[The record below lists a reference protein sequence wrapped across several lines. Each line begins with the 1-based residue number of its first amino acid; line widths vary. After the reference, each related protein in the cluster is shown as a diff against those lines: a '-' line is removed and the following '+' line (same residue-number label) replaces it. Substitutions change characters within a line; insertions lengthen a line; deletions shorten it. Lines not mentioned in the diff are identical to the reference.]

1 MDNASYRSR
10 MNHFVAAS
18 TFYVVGFPIG
28 INYFSAPDDYYLVYF
43 STLVV
48 LFCLA
53 SGLDAV
59 YDSLRD
65 KLESK
70 HHIQNR

>member
-1 MDNASYRSR
+1 MAHASYKSR
-10 MNHFVAAS
+10 MNRFVAAS
-18 TFYVVGFPIG
+18 TFYVIGFPLG

-43 STLVV
+43 STLIV

-59 YDSLRD
+59 YDSLID
-65 KLESK
+65 KLDSQ
-70 HHIQNR
+70 HRIQDL